1 MLSCLPGDPRTL
13 RPVASQ
19 LRTKSPVITQVEPL
33 LFPEEAAYIVRRAE
47 EAGFKPSATGGGKER
62 VIDEY
67 RTSSTAALPMKDPVV
82 ACLAKRLATMAGMP
96 ASSVEPLQVTR
107 YTEGQQYRPHTDDP
121 RRAPRRKRLKTIFTY
136 LSDEGLSDGK
146 CGGAT
151 IFTCLSDEGLRSAGR
166 PLRAFPRTGRGLMW
180 ANYTPE
186 GKLDGRTEHA
196 GEPVT
201 CAGTSKW
208 GLNAWFLSDAP
219 PSTPRA
225 SSAGRKAL
233 SQRAWSPRSA
243 RARKRAQ
250 KGRTH

>member
-1 MLSCLPGDPRTL
+1 MLSCLPGDQRTL
-13 RPVASQ
+13 QPLATQ
-19 LRTKSPVITQVEPL
+19 LRTRSLVITELEPL
-33 LFPEEAAYIVRRAE
+33 LLPEEAAYIVRRAE

-67 RTSSTAALPMKDPVV
+67 RTSSTAILPKGDPVV
-82 ACLAKRLATMAGMP
+82 ACLQKRLATVAGMP
-96 ASSVEPLQVTR
+96 ASSVEPLQVNR
-107 YTEGQQYRPHTDDP
+107 YKKGQQYQPHTDDDP

-151 IFTCLSDEGLRSAGR
+151 KFARLRSAGR

-201 CAGTSKW
+201 CACATKW
-208 GLNAWFLSDAP
+208 GLNAWFLSEP
-219 PSTPRA
+219 PLTPRA
-225 SSAGRKAL
+225 R
-233 SQRAWSPRSA
+233 SPRSA

-250 KGRTH
+250 KGSMH

>member
-1 MLSCLPGDPRTL
+1 MISCLPNDPRKL
-13 RPVASQ
+13 HPVATQ
-19 LRTKSPVITQVEPL
+19 LRTRSPVITQVQPL
-33 LFPEEAAYIVRRAE
+33 MFPEEADYVVRRA
-47 EAGFKPSATGGGKER
+47 AGPLKPSTTGSGKER
-62 VIDEY
+62 VISDA
-67 RTSSTAALPMKDPVV
+67 RTSSTSALPMKDPVV
-82 ACLAKRLATMAGMP
+82 ACLAKRLATVAGMP

-107 YTEGQQYRPHTDDP
+107 YKKGQQYQPHTDDDP

-166 PLRAFPRTGRGLMW
+166 PLRVFPRKGRGVLW

-196 GEPVT
+196 GEPVS
-201 CAGTSKW
+201 CAGAAKW

-225 SSAGRKAL
+225 SPAGRKAL
-233 SQRAWSPRSA
+233 SQRARSPRSA
-243 RARKRAQ
+243 RARERAQ

>member
-13 RPVASQ
+13 HPVASQ

-33 LFPEEAAYIVRRAE
+33 LFPEEASYIVRRAE

-67 RTSSTAALPMKDPVV
+67 RTSSTALLPMEDPVV
-82 ACLAKRLATMAGMP
+82 ACVAKRLATLAGMP
-96 ASSVEPLQVTR
+96 ASSVETLQVTR
-107 YTEGQQYRPHTDDP
+107 YMKGKQYRPHTDDDS
-121 RRAPRRKRLKTIFTY
+121 RRPPRRKRLKTIFTY
-136 LSDEGLSDGK
+136 LSDEGLAEGK

-151 IFTCLSDEGLRSAGR
+151 KFARLRSAGR
-166 PLRAFPRTGRGLMW
+166 PLRVFPRTGRGVMW

-201 CAGTSKW
+201 CAGATKW
-208 GLNAWFLSDAP
+208 GLNAWFRGGA
-219 PSTPRA
+219 TGA
-225 SSAGRKAL
+225 AAG
-233 SQRAWSPRSA
+233 SVQ
-243 RARKRAQ
+243 
-250 KGRTH
+250 

>member
-1 MLSCLPGDPRTL
+1 
-13 RPVASQ
+13 
-19 LRTKSPVITQVEPL
+19 
-33 LFPEEAAYIVRRAE
+33 
-47 EAGFKPSATGGGKER
+47 
-62 VIDEY
+62 
-67 RTSSTAALPMKDPVV
+67 MKDPVV
-82 ACLAKRLATMAGMP
+82 ACVAKRLATLAGMP

-151 IFTCLSDEGLRSAGR
+151 KFARLRSAGR
-166 PLRAFPRTGRGLMW
+166 PLRAFPRTGRGVMW

-201 CAGTSKW
+201 CAGTIKW

-219 PSTPRA
+219 PRRARSPGAEPRA
-225 SSAGRKAL
+225 SRAKHSRSRK
-233 SQRAWSPRSA
+233 
-243 RARKRAQ
+243 
-250 KGRTH
+250 

>member
-1 MLSCLPGDPRTL
+1 MLSCLPGDQRTL
-13 RPVASQ
+13 QPLATQ
-19 LRTKSPVITQVEPL
+19 LRTRSPVITQLESL
-33 LFPEEAAYIVRRAE
+33 LLSEEAAYIVRRAE
-47 EAGFKPSATGGGKER
+47 EAGLKPSETGNEEDGVVDG
-62 VIDEY
+62 Y
-67 RTSSTAALPMKDPVV
+67 RTSNTAHLPMKDPVV
-82 ACLAKRLATMAGMP
+82 ACVAKRLATLAGMP
-96 ASSVEPLQVTR
+96 ASSMEPLQVTR
-107 YTEGQQYRPHTDDP
+107 YTEGQQYKPHTDDP
-121 RRAPRRKRLKTIFTY
+121 RRAPRRKRLRTIFAY

-151 IFTCLSDEGLRSAGR
+151 KFARLRSAGR
-166 PLRAFPRTGRGLMW
+166 PLRAFPRTGRGVMW

-233 SQRAWSPRSA
+233 SQRARSPRSA
-243 RARKRAQ
+243 RARERAQ

>member
-47 EAGFKPSATGGGKER
+47 ESGLKPSVTGGEKER
-62 VIDEY
+62 VIGDY

-136 LSDEGLSDGK
+136 LSDEGLAEGK

-151 IFTCLSDEGLRSAGR
+151 KFERLRSAGR
-166 PLRAFPRTGRGLMW
+166 PLRVFPRKGRGVLW

-201 CAGTSKW
+201 CAGAAKW
-208 GLNAWFLSDAP
+208 GLNAWFRGGA
-219 PSTPRA
+219 A
-225 SSAGRKAL
+225 AGAL
-233 SQRAWSPRSA
+233 Q
-243 RARKRAQ
+243 
-250 KGRTH
+250 

>member
-1 MLSCLPGDPRTL
+1 
-13 RPVASQ
+13 
-19 LRTKSPVITQVEPL
+19 
-33 LFPEEAAYIVRRAE
+33 
-47 EAGFKPSATGGGKER
+47 
-62 VIDEY
+62 
-67 RTSSTAALPMKDPVV
+67 MKDPVV
-82 ACLAKRLATMAGMP
+82 ACVAKRLATLAGMP
-96 ASSVEPLQVTR
+96 ASSVEPLQVAR
-107 YTEGQQYRPHTDDP
+107 YMKGQQYKPHTDDP

-151 IFTCLSDEGLRSAGR
+151 KFARLRSAGR
-166 PLRAFPRTGRGLMW
+166 PLRAFPRTGRGVMW

-201 CAGTSKW
+201 CAGATKW